1 MYERCPVCGLTYE
14 REEGYFIGAMYVSYG
29 LAIPPYLAIVS
40 ALWLLAR
47 WRYEMALLGAV
58 VVYLPFVP
66 MVMRLSRVVWIYI
79 DQAFDPVTFNT
90 ARVRN
95 PGYYRIDLGATYH
108 VFPKRGNIPALD
120 VTARINNV
128 TDQRYA
134 EVFGFPNLGI
144 NALVGVQARY

>member
-1 MYERCPVCGLTYE
+1 MLRGLLAMYEGCPVRGLTYE

-79 DQAFDPVTFNT
+79 DQAFDPE
-90 ARVRN
+90 
-95 PGYYRIDLGATYH
+95 
-108 VFPKRGNIPALD
+108 K
-120 VTARINNV
+120 
-128 TDQRYA
+128 
-134 EVFGFPNLGI
+134 
-144 NALVGVQARY
+144 